1 MGRSL
6 LLPVYAGLVSITPT
20 IWDGEEGEEEERR
33 RTPRLIST
41 MDQMIIGWL
50 SVYVRRFLI
59 VKTRMIWMIV
69 TKKPRP
75 KRAARK
81 IYTVEE
87 YQLAYSHLCKVIE

>member
-1 MGRSL
+1 
-6 LLPVYAGLVSITPT
+6 
-20 IWDGEEGEEEERR
+20 
-33 RTPRLIST
+33 

-81 IYTVEE
+81 IYTVN
-87 YQLAYSHLCKVIE
+87 QLVILFP